1 MSMNSTVG
9 DLRFRENLLNA
20 LGDLARAIREQSAI
34 LRDIQKSLP
43 ANSGKTRDDPMDGRH
58 MDPGET
64 V

>member
-9 DLRFRENLLNA
+9 DLRFRENLLHA
-20 LGDLARAIREQSAI
+20 LGDLAGAIREQSAI

-43 ANSGKTRDDPMDGRH
+43 ANSGISRDDPLDDRH